1 MRVTALRKTQRVKS
15 RGCEEMRKAWKITTL
30 VTFILT
36 IIILAVGA
44 VFLYSDL
51 MIYRLFN
58 SIDKGNW
65 SVTKEYYDAL
75 TPEQQKV
82 VDAHISGYAHEL
94 CREYANGERSYT
106 EVTASFDAI
115 NSLDNTDEL
124 YNTHITEI
132 NYFEL
137 KSSVEELYIANT
149 TFDTD
154 GAVKAKQRIEAVQ
167 KRMDTATKEQL
178 LIQMLN
184 DKYQEYLDCKI
195 DQKKLTEF
203 MVIVTE
209 MSYYEAHSYAAVIG
223 ANVVCVEKYRSAYT
237 EFENMLTEDRYF
249 DVLDSY
255 DKIYVGLDEK
265 DTVYRGKFEE
275 LYQNA
280 FYDGMDYYQT
290 KLDNLIAA
298 SDGEAAVALMKE
310 IELRY
315 GSAFDLDSAKSE
327 LASDWQKTYI
337 QIAMN
342 YEAILQTEFSKS
354 EEGVYIFENQYQRL
368 RPDSMLLYDIDKN
381 GVAELFLFNSKE
393 ATDENTECF
402 VFTFAN
408 GSYVYLGYVNV
419 LSLCTDSNIIA
430 LPGEFG
436 RDFAEEHVL
445 LHFTGT
451 SFEQKKYTKKDGE
464 TYVVDNQEVTDV
476 EFLTAQTSIVDHGNN
491 QRPSGMNYVD
501 ISDYESYILAY

>member
-1 MRVTALRKTQRVKS
+1 MRKT
-15 RGCEEMRKAWKITTL
+15 WKITTL

-36 IIILAVGA
+36 LIILAVGI

-51 MIYRLFN
+51 MLYRFFN

-75 TPEQQKV
+75 TPAQQQV
-82 VDAHISGYAHEL
+82 VNAHMDGYAQEL
-94 CREYANGERSYT
+94 CREYANGERSYK

-124 YNTHITEI
+124 YNKHITEI
-132 NYFEL
+132 NYYEL
-137 KSSVEELYIANT
+137 KSSVEDLYIANT
-149 TFDTD
+149 SFDTD
-154 GAVKAKQRIEAVQ
+154 GAVKAKQKIDAVQ

-203 MVIVTE
+203 IVIVTE
-209 MSYYEAHSYAAVIG
+209 MSYYEAHSYTAVIE
-223 ANVVCVEKYRSAYT
+223 ANSLCVEQYRSIYSDFQT
-237 EFENMLTEDRYF
+237 MLSEDRYF

-255 DKIYVGLDEK
+255 DKVYVGLDENDK
-265 DTVYRGKFEE
+265 VYRNKFEE

-310 IELRY
+310 IEKRY
-315 GSAFDLDSAKSE
+315 GSAFDLDSAKNA
-327 LASDWQKTYI
+327 LASDWQKTYM

-354 EEGVYIFENQYQRL
+354 DEGVYIFEHEYQRL

-393 ATDENTECF
+393 ATEENTECF
-402 VFTFAN
+402 MFTYAE

-430 LPGEFG
+430 LPSEFG

-445 LHFTGT
+445 LHFTG
-451 SFEQKKYTKKDGE
+451 SSLEQKRYTKKDGE
-464 TYVVDNQEVTDV
+464 TYVVDNQEVTDA

-491 QRPSGMNYVD
+491 QRPSIMDYVD